1 MRSHVKARFP
11 ICTMENFNRN
21 CACWKRNISEAY
33 SSSQLLPNNSYYFWF
48 GLDSIFFFFFLIP
61 KRHQVKNPPIHLSF
75 CASLAS
81 HVIIIW
87 KLTAVHKS
95 MQILQL
101 YHVKIRSQFTIH
113 EESRKQRLA
122 HLAPHL
128 ITFPHTLKQSGGQPG
143 QSLRSASP
151 SARNEAHQHTK
162 CPALLPGA
170 TP

>member
-11 ICTMENFNRN
+11 ICTAENFSLNSN
-21 CACWKRNISEAY
+21 CACWKRSISEAY
-33 SSSQLLPNNSYYFWF
+33 SSSQLLPSDRYYFGF
-48 GLDSIFFFFFLIP
+48 VLGSTVFLIP
-61 KRHQVKNPPIHLSF
+61 KWHQVKNPPIHLSF

-95 MQILQL
+95 MQILQP
-101 YHVKIRSQFTIH
+101 YRVKTRSHFAVY
-113 EESRKQRLA
+113 ESRKQRVV
-122 HLAPHL
+122 HLAPHF
-128 ITFPHTLKQSGGQPG
+128 ITAPHTLKQLGGHPG
-143 QSLRSASP
+143 QSLRRSASP
-151 SARNEAHQHTK
+151 SARNKAYQHTK